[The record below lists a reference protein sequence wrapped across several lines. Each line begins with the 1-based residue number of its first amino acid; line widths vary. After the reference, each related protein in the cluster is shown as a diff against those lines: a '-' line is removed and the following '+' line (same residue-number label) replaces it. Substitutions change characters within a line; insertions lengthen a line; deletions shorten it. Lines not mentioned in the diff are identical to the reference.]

1 MLSADPRLVPNAQVI
16 DQLSYN
22 EAMELAYFGAKV
34 IHPQTMEPAVA
45 RDIPIFIRNTF
56 APEKRGTLI
65 CANPVSAL
73 KVKGITT
80 IDPVALV
87 NLEGAGMIGVPGT
100 AHRLFGALRDS
111 GISVILISQ
120 ASSEHSICFAIPEAQ
135 AVRAE
140 EAVRRAFDAELR
152 DGQIQHVDVG
162 LGMSILAVV
171 GDGMAGA
178 HGVAAKVFNS
188 LGDAAI
194 SVRAIA
200 QGASERNIS
209 VVVDGKVSA
218 KALRAVH
225 AAFYLSPNTLS
236 IGLIGPGTVGR
247 VLLAQIQTQI
257 ERLRALNLDLRVRG
271 IASSKRML
279 LEENAVDLDHW
290 AERLAAAGEPLDLE
304 KFANHVQADYIP
316 HTVIVDCTASAEVGD
331 NYAAWLTRGIHVVT
345 PNKKAN
351 SGTLPY
357 YRELQE
363 ARRAAGTHYLYE
375 ATVGAGL
382 PIIQTLR
389 DLRDTGDEITR
400 IEGIF
405 SGTLAYLFNVFD
417 GSESFSSIVRAAKA
431 KGYTEPDPRDDL
443 SGMDVARKLIILA
456 REMGLTLEMADV
468 RVEGLVPKAL
478 EKCSVDEFMARL
490 PEFDCEHGAD
500 LERGARQ
507 EPGAALRRADRCRRH
522 GDRRFDAAGCQ
533 ARLRQHCAHRQRG
546 ALRDSPLL
554 RQSLDRAGS
563 RRRSRS
569 DRRRRVLGSVA
580 SVGLSGSAPVM
591 LTDVTAFAPA
601 TVANVGIGF
610 DILGHTV
617 EAVGDKVRLRRIEE
631 PVVRI
636 RSITGIA
643 GDLPV
648 EPAHNTAGRAV
659 QAMHAALALDFGFE
673 MDIEKGIPLGSGLG
687 GSAASAVAA
696 VVAANALLR
705 TPVPRLQLLK
715 FAMEGEIVA
724 SGSAHID
731 NIAPCL
737 FGGLTLTVGIDHP
750 RVKQIPVPPSL
761 RCVLAH
767 PHMYLGTRE
776 ARAILKTN
784 VTRSDFVWAS
794 ANLAGFISGCYS
806 NDLDMIR
813 ESFNDVIIEP
823 QRHSLIPGFQGRAA
837 RRHVGRRAGLLDLR
851 RGPDGVRLGRD
862 PVCRGGSRRHG
873 GGIRR
878 PWPAVGLLDF
888 RHGKLRRPSGEGLMS
903 DLRFVSSRGAR
914 AAGELERGHRAGAG
928 AGRRPVRADAV
939 AGGRSGRF
947 RRAVAPAGHRARG
960 ARRFLRRRSSAA
972 GARRDRGRGARSA
985 RPDDRGR
992 RLPGSACSRSSSFTG
1007 RPRPSR
1013 ISARAFSPRVCSAW
1027 KRTRRPG

>member
-1 MLSADPRLVPNAQVI
+1 MDNWIVHKFGGSSVADAACFRRVADIIEASPNPREAVVLSACRGVTDALLGLVTLAEKRDGYFPSAIEALKKRHVDLARSLVSREACAAYVEQLNRDCRDIAGMLQTVHLIRSSTYAMRDVISGYGEIWSTRLFTPFLRERGRIKGDVLWIDAREVVIVEWGSLGPAVQWTASEQNLQRLVPQGFTGRLIVTGFVATTVKGIQTTLGRNGSDFSGSIFGALLGAAEIIIWTDVDGVLSADPRLVPNAQVI

-56 APEKRGTLI
+56 APQKRGTLI
-65 CANPVSAL
+65 CANPVSAI

-140 EAVRRAFDAELR
+140 EAVRRAFDTELR
-152 DGQIQHVDVG
+152 DGQIQHVEVN

-209 VVVDGKVSA
+209 VVVEGKVGA

-279 LEENAVDLDHW
+279 LEETAVDLDHW
-290 AERLAAAGEPLDLE
+290 AERFAEASVPLDLE
-304 KFANHVQADYIP
+304 TFASHVQADYIP
-316 HTVIVDCTASAEVGD
+316 HTVIIDCTASAGIGET
-331 NYAAWLTRGIHVVT
+331 YAAWLTRGIHIVT

-357 YRELQE
+357 YRAMQE
-363 ARRAAGTHYLYE
+363 AGRAAGTRYLYE

-417 GSESFSSIVRAAKA
+417 GSERFSSIVRAAKA

-468 RVEGLVPKAL
+468 RVEGLVPKELA
-478 EKCSVDEFMARL
+478 ECGADEFMARL
-490 PEFDCEHGAD
+490 AEFDSTMTAM
-500 LERGARQ
+500 LQSARQ
-507 EPGAALRRADRCRRH
+507 NNEVLRYVGRIDADGKATVGLMRLDGKHPFANIALTDNVVRFATRRYCDNPLIIQGPGA
-522 GDRRFDAAGCQ
+522 GPEVTAAGVFS
-533 ARLRQHCAHRQRG
+533 
-546 ALRDSPLL
+546 DLL
-554 RQSLDRAGS
+554 R
-563 RRRSRS
+563 
-569 DRRRRVLGSVA
+569 
-580 SVGLSGSAPVM
+580 LSA
-591 LTDVTAFAPA
+591 
-601 TVANVGIGF
+601 
-610 DILGHTV
+610 
-617 EAVGDKVRLRRIEE
+617 
-631 PVVRI
+631 
-636 RSITGIA
+636 
-643 GDLPV
+643 
-648 EPAHNTAGRAV
+648 
-659 QAMHAALALDFGFE
+659 
-673 MDIEKGIPLGSGLG
+673 
-687 GSAASAVAA
+687 
-696 VVAANALLR
+696 
-705 TPVPRLQLLK
+705 
-715 FAMEGEIVA
+715 
-724 SGSAHID
+724 
-731 NIAPCL
+731 
-737 FGGLTLTVGIDHP
+737 
-750 RVKQIPVPPSL
+750 
-761 RCVLAH
+761 
-767 PHMYLGTRE
+767 YLG
-776 ARAILKTN
+776 AHL
-784 VTRSDFVWAS
+784 
-794 ANLAGFISGCYS
+794 
-806 NDLDMIR
+806 
-813 ESFNDVIIEP
+813 
-823 QRHSLIPGFQGRAA
+823 
-837 RRHVGRRAGLLDLR
+837 
-851 RGPDGVRLGRD
+851 
-862 PVCRGGSRRHG
+862 
-873 GGIRR
+873 
-878 PWPAVGLLDF
+878 
-888 RHGKLRRPSGEGLMS
+888 
-903 DLRFVSSRGAR
+903 
-914 AAGELERGHRAGAG
+914 
-928 AGRRPVRADAV
+928 
-939 AGGRSGRF
+939 
-947 RRAVAPAGHRARG
+947 
-960 ARRFLRRRSSAA
+960 
-972 GARRDRGRGARSA
+972 
-985 RPDDRGR
+985 
-992 RLPGSACSRSSSFTG
+992 
-1007 RPRPSR
+1007 
-1013 ISARAFSPRVCSAW
+1013 
-1027 KRTRRPG
+1027 